1 MARAGALFFQTPP
14 PYHQNFSLPQP
25 TGGDR
30 TCAHRSGRR
39 ASVAMPNPSSL
50 HRDISPPPTRKA
62 STAQTPTKTYL
73 PVDTTAQAPAA
84 HDQQNVPVDAE
95 PTLAAV
101 EAGQAQ
107 IRHHLDYFTKH
118 LAAARRSSPQPMLS
132 MNHFSDM
139 YKRNQ
144 HAHGRHFVIH
154 QHDHPI
160 SGVHYDLRLQF
171 SESSTISFAVPY
183 GLPGNPNSAR
193 PNRMAIETRVHNLW
207 NNLIESASHATGS
220 LLIWDTG
227 EYDVLDRPQ
236 KKLKT
241 TDDELSDAERSQPAH
256 IRSQSER
263 LFAAFQSRH
272 IHLRLHGTKLPSG
285 YTIALRLPSNNNIR
299 PQPRNPKIKR
309 RRMDPTTAAAFVKT
323 KATPVSS
330 DTESDPGEVEDTQDT
345 ASVYSADVDA
355 AVASEGEDEDAA
367 IRSNNAYSGASNT
380 IGSVHQRHWFLTLDR
395 KHSGFRRLRSGP
407 DEGRWS
413 GPWEAFFVRGRDSE
427 RSVVTGRSA
436 DQVMEDEGVE
446 EFVGRKMWRPILE

>member
-1 MARAGALFFQTPP
+1 M
-14 PYHQNFSLPQP
+14 SK
-25 TGGDR
+25 
-30 TCAHRSGRR
+30 
-39 ASVAMPNPSSL
+39 PSSL
-50 HRDISPPPTRKA
+50 NRDISPPPTRKGGKA
-62 STAQTPTKTYL
+62 PSQMPSKTSLPGSAQEP
-73 PVDTTAQAPAA
+73 AP

-107 IRHHLDYFTKH
+107 IRDHLDYFTKH
-118 LAAARRSSPQPMLS
+118 LAAARRASPQPMLS
-132 MNHFSDM
+132 INHLADM
-139 YKRNQ
+139 YKCNQ
-144 HAHGRHFVIH
+144 HSHGRHFVIH

-183 GLPGNPNSAR
+183 GLPGNPNSVR

-207 NNLIESASHATGS
+207 NNLIESASYATGS

-236 KKLKT
+236 KKLKI
-241 TDDELSDAERSQPAH
+241 TDDELSDAERGQPTN
-256 IRSQSER
+256 IKSQSER
-263 LFAAFQSRH
+263 LFAAFRSRH

-299 PQPRNPKIKR
+299 PQPRKIKIKR
-309 RRMDPTTAAAFVKT
+309 RRMDPTTAAALAKS
-323 KATPVSS
+323 KSTPASS
-330 DTESDPGEVEDTQDT
+330 DTESDPSEVEDTQDA

-367 IRSNNAYSGASNT
+367 IRSNNAYTGAHNT

-395 KHSGFRRLRSGP
+395 KHSGFRKLRSGS

-413 GPWEAFFVRGRDSE
+413 GPWEAFFVRGRDFE

-446 EFVGRKMWRPILE
+446 KFVGRKMWRPILE